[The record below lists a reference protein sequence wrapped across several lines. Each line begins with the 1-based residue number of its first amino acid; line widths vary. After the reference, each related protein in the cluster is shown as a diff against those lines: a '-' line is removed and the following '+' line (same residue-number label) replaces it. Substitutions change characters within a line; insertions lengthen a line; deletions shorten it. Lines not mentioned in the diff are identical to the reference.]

1 MVTGVLMD
9 ESTTL
14 SYADLCEVLHIGDDL
29 LNELLAHG
37 LVNQTMSFNL
47 SMVQRIQ
54 TAHRLQTDLGLNSP
68 GSVLVLELLDEL
80 QALRDEVSILRRHV
94 G

>member
-14 SYADLCEVLHIGDDL
+14 SYADLCELLHIQDDL
-29 LNELLAHG
+29 LNELLANG
-37 LVNQTMSFNL
+37 LVNQTMTFNL

-54 TAHRLQTDLGLNSP
+54 IAHRLQTDLGLNSP
-68 GSVLVLELLDEL
+68 GAVLVLELLDEL
-80 QALRDEVSILRRHV
+80 QALRDELSILRRHL